1 MFKQY
6 FWLIVFGVFL
16 LFIFVPSYSQK
27 RDLNRRNEEY
37 RQKIVEL
44 KEENLALHEEKRRL
58 EDDPVYLEKVA
69 REKMGLAK
77 EGEMIMKMDNT
88 ENSKP

>member
-6 FWLIVFGVFL
+6 FWLIVFGIFL

-27 RDLNRRNEEY
+27 QDLKRKNQEY
-37 RQKIVEL
+37 SQKMIEL
-44 KEENLALHEEKRRL
+44 KEENLALREEKRRL
-58 EDDPVYLEKVA
+58 EEDPVYLEAVA

-77 EGEMIMKMDNT
+77 EGEVIMKIDQ
-88 ENSKP
+88 K